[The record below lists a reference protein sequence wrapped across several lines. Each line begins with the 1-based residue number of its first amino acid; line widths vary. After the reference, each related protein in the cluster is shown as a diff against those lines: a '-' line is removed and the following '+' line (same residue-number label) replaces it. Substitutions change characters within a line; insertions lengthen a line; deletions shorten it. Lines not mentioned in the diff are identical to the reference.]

1 MAMTEQRESWPPQPT
16 GDLLGYS
23 VGAAAAGV
31 RDGKPTRLDV
41 ALIVSDRP
49 CVAGGAFTTN
59 QVIAAPCVVTRRH
72 LEGGPLRAI
81 VVNSG
86 NANAC
91 TGEQGERDAI
101 AMAEAAATKIGCD
114 PHEVA
119 VASTGVI
126 GVPLPVDR
134 IATAIRSI
142 ELRADAW
149 DDVAKAMMTTDTRP
163 KLSRNDY
170 ALGFRGARGTV
181 HIRGVAK
188 GAGMIHPNMATMLA
202 FVVTDANIGASSAMS
217 GWIRHMA
224 AETFNKISVDG
235 DTSTNDMLLVLA
247 NGASGLKP
255 ALKDLGTFEM
265 LVEGVCQDLAQQILA
280 DGEGVTRVFKV
291 LIRGAASDEEAMLAA
306 RTITTSNLVKTAIH
320 GADPNW
326 GRILAAAGRSG
337 AKVDQT
343 KATVRIGDVN
353 VFESGAPRPFDSQ
366 RIREIFSTPGVRIA
380 VDLGVAKGKGEAWG
394 TDLSEEYV
402 RINAD
407 YTT

>member
-1 MAMTEQRESWPPQPT
+1 MKLEQWPPRPT
-16 GDLLGYS
+16 GDLLGFTM
-23 VGAAAAGV
+23 GAAAAGV
-31 RDGKPTRLDV
+31 RDGKPSRLDV

-49 CVAGGAFTTN
+49 CAAAGVFTTN

-72 LEGGPLRAI
+72 LERGPLRAI

-101 AMAEAAATKIGCD
+101 FMAEAAATKIGCD

-134 IATAIRSI
+134 ITSAIASI
-142 ELRADAW
+142 ELRAGAW
-149 DDVAKAMMTTDTRP
+149 DDVARAIMTTDTRP
-163 KLSRNDY
+163 KTSRNDY
-170 ALGFRGARGTV
+170 VVEDFQNHTAGTV
-181 HIRGVAK
+181 HLRGVAK

-202 FVVTDANIGASSAMS
+202 FVVGDADVDGSLMRKYVPAI
-217 GWIRHMA
+217 A
-224 AETFNKISVDG
+224 ARTFNRISIDG
-235 DTSTNDMLLVLA
+235 DTSTNDMLLVLT
-247 NGASGLKP
+247 NGASGIKP
-255 ALKDLGTFEM
+255 LGKRLAALADGLHLICE
-265 LVEGVCQDLAQQILA
+265 DLAQQILA

-291 LIRGAASDEEAMLAA
+291 LVRNAASDAEALLAA
-306 RTITTSNLVKTAIH
+306 RAITTSNLVKTAIH

-343 KATVRIGDVN
+343 RAAVRIGDVN
-353 VFESGAPRPFDSQ
+353 VFESGAPRPFD
-366 RIREIFSTPGVRIA
+366 RGHMREIFGSPDLRIRIE
-380 VDLGVAKGKGEAWG
+380 LGVGKGQAEAWG
-394 TDLSEEYV
+394 TDLSAEYV
-402 RINAD
+402 RINAE

>member
-1 MAMTEQRESWPPQPT
+1 VALIDHPLGPFEPT
-16 GDLLGYS
+16 GDLMGFT

-31 RDGKPTRLDV
+31 RDGKPSRLDV

-49 CVAGGAFTTN
+49 CAAGGVFTTN

-72 LEGGPLRAI
+72 LERGPLRAI
-81 VVNSG
+81 VLNSG

-101 AMAEAAATKIGCD
+101 AMAEAAARKIGCD

-134 IATAIRSI
+134 VTGAIRSMD
-142 ELRADAW
+142 LRTDAW
-149 DDVAKAMMTTDTRP
+149 EDVAKAMMTTDTKP
-163 KLSRNDY
+163 KLSRSDF
-170 ALGFRGARGTV
+170 AMSFRGARGSV

-202 FVVTDANIGASSAMS
+202 FVVTDADVGTAPAMS
-217 GWIRHMA
+217 GWIRHVA
-224 AETFNKISVDG
+224 TETFNKISVDG
-235 DTSTNDMLLVLA
+235 DTSTNDMFLVLA
-247 NGASGLKP
+247 NGASGVAPK
-255 ALKDLGTFEM
+255 LKDLAMFQA
-265 LVEGVCQDLAQQILA
+265 LVKGVCWDLARRILE

-291 LIRGAASDEEAMLAA
+291 LIRGAATDDEAMLAA

-353 VFESGAPRPFDSQ
+353 VFESGAPRPFDRE
-366 RIREIFSTPGVRIA
+366 RIREIFSTPGLRIA